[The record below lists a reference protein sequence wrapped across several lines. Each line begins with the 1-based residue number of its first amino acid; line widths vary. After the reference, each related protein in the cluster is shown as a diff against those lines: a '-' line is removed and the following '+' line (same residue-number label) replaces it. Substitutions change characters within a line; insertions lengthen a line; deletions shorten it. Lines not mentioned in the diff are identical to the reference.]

1 MFLKL
6 KQLFAGFS
14 VMLGITALL
23 FSPVMLGVSGYAT
36 NNGGLTPTRDVICTG
51 ASCPVTGGREFTG
64 ATRNSVVTII
74 IDIARFITFVAVGL
88 AILFMVWGGIRY
100 ITGGDE
106 GATSGKKLLINATI
120 GLIIAIVAYTIVNII
135 AGLVTGN
142 LLEQVSTP

>member
-36 NNGGLTPTRDVICTG
+36 NSDLTPSRTVICRG
-51 ASCPVTGGREFTG
+51 ANCPVTGSQDFKNSD
-64 ATRNSVVTII
+64 RNSVVRII

-100 ITGGDE
+100 ITGGED